1 MSNDV
6 FSERT
11 NDSEEPKDCLKD
23 QSEVEQ
29 PETDQLDELSIDAAS
44 DDKPAADETAVDE
57 ALADEPA
64 AKAVPDDT
72 SVAADDLASD
82 SHVDSSS
89 DDEPPADEV
98 PDEEPSADPAPD
110 DEPSAD
116 PSLNDDS
123 LIDETTAQ
131 DSPADVSPAS
141 EPSADAGVASV
152 PAAVPTMPDIPPM
165 ETSDEDAETKLA
177 LENLEK
183 RRRARRR
190 KRIIKIVVAAV
201 IAAVAIFGFATCG
214 AQPKQN
220 ESKKSAGP
228 TIAYAMRSDF
238 ETTVDGTGA
247 INPNDIV
254 IVTPEVSGVVESVS
268 VKQDQEVRK
277 GDVLFTLKSDS
288 LDKAVNDATVDLNNA
303 AEAVSDAQEAVGDAK
318 DAKAKAKSESEKE
331 AKQAKSAAKKVKE
344 KAKKVLSKPEK
355 ELSEAKAVAEAS
367 EKQLDAAGAAL
378 EVAQDELKEIE
389 SSDPTNVEA
398 INRAKKKVEEK
409 REAYDAALVDNRTAQ
424 AELTRAQTAYDKA
437 YAELATSTSSGTGN
451 ASSSG
456 YSDKAYDAA
465 VKEAKSGVKTA
476 EQGYEK
482 AQSAYDEAVT
492 TRDKRVVT
500 APKSGTLVSFGVR
513 IGQAFGES
521 APKSASE
528 SSNATVQIADLSKMK
543 LTINVNES
551 EVTDIKVGQ
560 NVRCTFPALPDLEI
574 TGKVTSVAS
583 TATSSNDGSWS
594 DDGVVTF
601 AVEVLIAQP
610 DPRLRLGMSANVSI
624 ITNSVPNAIVV
635 PVAAVA
641 DRGSTATVEVVTD
654 EKTMTTET
662 RTVKLGSKS
671 TSEVII
677 ESGLAEGEAVLVPD
691 IATSFTGSSGAAA
704 SS

>member
-1 MSNDV
+1 M
-6 FSERT
+6 
-11 NDSEEPKDCLKD
+11 
-23 QSEVEQ
+23 EQ
-29 PETDQLDELSIDAAS
+29 PEANQLDELSIDAMS
-44 DDKPAADETAVDE
+44 DDKPAADEPAADE
-57 ALADEPA
+57 VLADEPA
-64 AKAVPDDT
+64 AEAVSDDKPA
-72 SVAADDLASD
+72 AAD
-82 SHVDSSS
+82 
-89 DDEPPADEV
+89 E
-98 PDEEPSADPAPD
+98 
-110 DEPSAD
+110 
-116 PSLNDDS
+116 
-123 LIDETTAQ
+123 
-131 DSPADVSPAS
+131 PAS

-152 PAAVPTMPDIPPM
+152 PVSVPAMPDIPPI
-165 ETSDEDAETKLA
+165 ETPGEDAETKLA

-183 RRRARRR
+183 RRRDRRR
-190 KRIIKIVVAAV
+190 KRIIKIVVTAAIVVAAV
-201 IAAVAIFGFATCG
+201 FWFASFG

-220 ESKKSAGP
+220 ESKKSTGP

-288 LDKAVNDATVDLNNA
+288 LDKAVNDATIDLNFA

-318 DAKAKAKSESEKE
+318 DAKAKAKSDSETE
-331 AKQAKSAAKKVKE
+331 AKKAKSAAKKAKK
-344 KAKKVLSKPEK
+344 KAEKVLSEPAK
-355 ELSEAKAVAEAS
+355 ELEEAQAVAEAS

-389 SSDPTNVEA
+389 SSDPTNAEA
-398 INRAKKKVEEK
+398 INRAKEKVEEK

-437 YAELATSTSSGTGN
+437 YAELATSASSGTGN

-465 VKEAKSGVKTA
+465 VKEARSGVKSA

-513 IGQAFGES
+513 VGQAFGES
-521 APKSASE
+521 APKSTSE

-560 NVRCTFPALPDLEI
+560 NVRCTFPALPDLEV
-574 TGKVTSVAS
+574 TGKVISVAS
-583 TATSSNDGSWS
+583 TATSSSDGSWS

-624 ITNSVPNAIVV
+624 ITSSVPNAIVV
-635 PVAAVA
+635 PVAAVT
-641 DRGSTATVEVVTD
+641 DTGSTATVEVVTD
-654 EKTMTTET
+654 EKAMTTET
-662 RTVKLGSKS
+662 RTVKIGPKS
-671 TSEVII
+671 TSEVIV
-677 ESGLAEGEAVLVPD
+677 ESGLTEGEAVLVPD
-691 IATSFTGSSGAAA
+691 IATSLAGSSGAAA
-704 SS
+704 SSK